1 MPRWAV
7 FMLVARVA
15 TVVVYR
21 AMVLVGRPIQFGARA
36 AMVHTT
42 VLGSVLFC
50 QPGTFIP
57 IS

>member
-21 AMVLVGRPIQFGARA
+21 AMVLVGRPIHFGPRA
-36 AMVHTT
+36 AMFQIIVQ
-42 VLGSVLFC
+42 GCVLFC
-50 QPGTFIP
+50 QPGTSIP